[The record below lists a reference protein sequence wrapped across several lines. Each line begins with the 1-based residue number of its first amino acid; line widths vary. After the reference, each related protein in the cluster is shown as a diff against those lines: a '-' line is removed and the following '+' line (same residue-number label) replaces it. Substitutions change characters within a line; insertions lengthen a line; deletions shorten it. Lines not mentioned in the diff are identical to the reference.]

1 MLREIGLGMIF
12 FTCSAI
18 GTTAAREMKRR
29 IQSLYD
35 LQEAMIMI
43 QGEIRYT
50 NATLPEAFGHVA
62 YYTTSSCSSFFK
74 SAGNMMNQ
82 LEHKSAKDVIQ
93 YCAEKQL
100 KNKGL
105 KKEDLERL
113 YRMGDQ
119 LGYLDREMQ
128 IKGIEFYIEQQK
140 SACKDAE
147 KEYKEK
153 ERVYH
158 CLGIIG
164 GLFLVILL
172 A

>member
-12 FTCSAI
+12 FICSAI
-18 GTTAAREMKRR
+18 GVAAAREMKRR

-35 LQEAMIMI
+35 LQEAMMMI

-50 NATLPEAFGHVA
+50 GATLPEAFA
-62 YYTTSSCSSFFK
+62 ACSASRAISCSSFFS
-74 SAGNMMNQ
+74 SAGKMMNQ
-82 LEHKSAKDVIQ
+82 LNHKSAKEAIQ

-105 KKEDLERL
+105 KKEDFERL
-113 YRMGDQ
+113 YCVGDQ

-140 SACKDAE
+140 SACRGRR
-147 KEYKEK
+147 
-153 ERVYH
+153 ERV
-158 CLGIIG
+158 
-164 GLFLVILL
+164 
-172 A
+172 

>member
-12 FTCSAI
+12 FICSAI
-18 GTTAAREMKRR
+18 GVAAAREMKRR

-35 LQEAMIMI
+35 LQEAMMMI

-50 NATLPEAFGHVA
+50 GATLPEAFGHVA
-62 YYTTSSCSSFFK
+62 HHAPSSCSSFFS

-82 LEHKSAKDVIQ
+82 LNHKSAKEVIQ

-105 KKEDLERL
+105 KKEDFERL
-113 YRMGDQ
+113 YRVGDQ

-147 KEYKEK
+147 KEYREK

>member
-1 MLREIGLGMIF
+1 
-12 FTCSAI
+12 
-18 GTTAAREMKRR
+18 
-29 IQSLYD
+29 
-35 LQEAMIMI
+35 
-43 QGEIRYT
+43 
-50 NATLPEAFGHVA
+50 
-62 YYTTSSCSSFFK
+62 
-74 SAGNMMNQ
+74 MNQ
-82 LEHKSAKDVIQ
+82 LNHKSAKEVIQ

-105 KKEDLERL
+105 KKEDFERL
-113 YRMGDQ
+113 YRVGDQ

-147 KEYKEK
+147 KEYREK